1 MRNHA
6 ASAMCAQ
13 IGQSACSRGGF
24 GRVRDLP
31 LRAFLSAQVGALVG
45 GLLCMGAVQLRVLQV
60 HSSNSTNAT
69 AQ

>member
-1 MRNHA
+1 MQPGRIWPR
-6 ASAMCAQ
+6 AQ
-13 IGQSACSRGGF
+13 S
-24 GRVRDLP
+24 P
-31 LRAFLSAQVGALVG
+31 HAFLSAQVGALVG